1 MEEKIKF
8 LLNALFE
15 LKEKISQ
22 EKDPVLLNGYN
33 STVTVR
39 FDSLEST
46 LEDAALNWMLLQI
59 ESYLGL
65 LTSRRCTNIKVW
77 KTITT
82 WKEFDVYFLIQAKG
96 KSVPQFALK
105 TYIIFPK
112 KDECQFKLEDWSD
125 GIRGHVNG
133 RIITTNNQFRCLEVA
148 NQPNAPRPE
157 LEYPRQDYQIQT

>member
-15 LKEKISQ
+15 LKEKKSQ
-22 EKDPVLLNGYN
+22 ETDSVLLNGYN
-33 STVTVR
+33 STITVR
-39 FDSLEST
+39 YDSFVST

-65 LTSRRCTNIKVW
+65 LTSRKCTNIKVW

-82 WKEFDVYFLIQAKG
+82 WNEFDVYFHIQAKG

-125 GIRGHVNG
+125 GTRGYVNA
-133 RIITTNNQFRCLEVA
+133 RIITENNSKFRCLEVP
-148 NQPNAPRPE
+148 NQPNDPRPE
-157 LEYPRQDYQIQT
+157 NIDPLEEIET